1 LLVETSVGTLA
12 APGVAEGS
20 AAVAAI
26 RPTGIRLHP
35 AGSGIPCR
43 LEGRRFLGV
52 VEMFEIA
59 VNGVERR
66 LKGRIR
72 ESITFA
78 VKDEVAIAIEPAGVL
93 VFAAPGA

>member
-1 LLVETSVGTLA
+1 VETPVGTFA
-12 APGVAEGS
+12 APGLAEGS

-26 RPTGIRLHP
+26 RPTGIRLRP

-59 VNGVERR
+59 VNGVDRW
-66 LKGRIR
+66 LKGRTR

-78 VKDEVAIAIEPAGVL
+78 VKDEVAIEIEPAEVL